1 MSSSV
6 ADAMTE
12 AREHRSERMRSPKL
26 ALSARVSD
34 RSSSPSST
42 AAESESSLESES
54 YAQVSSASRPLEA
67 RARQR
72 RGQSSRNARRED
84 THAWMLLSRVWK
96 PRVSKAAS
104 AKSPVASRP
113 ESPSR
118 WRSRARAAR
127 TSAKHARSFSS
138 AYHRNAPDTS
148 VSTASACSRAN
159 ASRRRS
165 TVPGNA
171 ATYASRSAAKTSPRE
186 EECMTPLSGAIAVMA
201 SPRSRATASRSVST
215 RSGRNTTMVSSSARR
230 VF

>member
-26 ALSARVSD
+26 ALSALD

-42 AAESESSLESES
+42 AASSSLESES
-54 YAQVSSASRPLEA
+54 SRVSSASRPLAA
-67 RARQR
+67 RDRHRTA
-72 RGQSSRNARRED
+72 QSSRNARSED

-96 PRVSKAAS
+96 PRESKAAS
-104 AKSPVASRP
+104 AATVASRR
-113 ESPSR
+113 PSFR
-118 WRSRARAAR
+118 RSRSRARASR

-138 AYHRNAPDTS
+138 VYHRNAPATS

-165 TVPGNA
+165 TVPGSA

-186 EECMTPLSGAIAVMA
+186 EECMTPLSGAIAVM
-201 SPRSRATASRSVST
+201 SPPRSRAAASRSVST
-215 RSGRNTTMVSSSARR
+215 RSGRSTTRVSSSARR
-230 VF
+230 AF